1 MAKVVALFGGTFNPP
16 HIGHLALANYV
27 CECTEADEL
36 WFMVTPCNPFKAGGN
51 LLDDRLRLKM
61 VTAAVD
67 GYARFKA
74 SDFEF
79 HLPRPS
85 YTVDT
90 LAGLRRSFP
99 DCRFVLLIGADNWLA
114 FDKWRN
120 PEEILAHHEV
130 WVYGRPGLTVDAGSL
145 PRGVR
150 LLGAPLLEVS
160 STFIRESV
168 ARGRDVRYYTHPAVW
183 EIIEKH
189 ELYR

>member
-1 MAKVVALFGGTFNPP
+1 MTEVVAVFGGTFNPP

-36 WFMVTPCNPFKAGGN
+36 WFMVTPCNPFKAGSD
-51 LLDDRLRLKM
+51 LLDDHVRLKM
-61 VTAAVD
+61 VEAAVE
-67 GYARFKA
+67 GYAQFRA

-85 YTVDT
+85 YTVNT

-99 DCRFVLLIGADNWLA
+99 DYRFVLLIGADNWLA
-114 FDKWRN
+114 FDKWRQ
-120 PEEILAHHEV
+120 PEKILAHHEV

-150 LLGAPLLEVS
+150 LLDAPLLEVS
-160 STFIRESV
+160 STFIRQSV
-168 ARGRDVRYYTHPAVW
+168 ALGRDVRYYTHPAVW
-183 EIIEKH
+183 EIIERQQ
-189 ELYR
+189 LYR

>member
-1 MAKVVALFGGTFNPP
+1 MTEVVAVFGGTFNPP

-36 WFMVTPCNPFKAGGN
+36 WFMVTPCNPFKAGSD
-51 LLDDRLRLKM
+51 LLDDRVRLKM
-61 VTAAVD
+61 VEAAVE
-67 GYARFKA
+67 GYAQFRA

-85 YTVDT
+85 YTVNT

-99 DCRFVLLIGADNWLA
+99 DYRFVLLIGADNWLA
-114 FDKWRN
+114 FDKWRQ
-120 PEEILAHHEV
+120 PEKILAHHEV

-150 LLGAPLLEVS
+150 LLDAPLLEVS
-160 STFIRESV
+160 STFIRQSV
-168 ARGRDVRYYTHPAVW
+168 ALGRDVRYYTHPAVW
-183 EIIEKH
+183 EIIERQQ
-189 ELYR
+189 LYR